1 MTLDGSIKSEKLR
14 DQDVAD
20 AIGVSRSFVTNLR
33 SGKRK
38 PSITVAAKIE
48 SWSKGVVSA
57 ASFAT
62 PVEVRA

>member
-1 MTLDGSIKSEKLR
+1 MTLDGFIKAEKLR

-33 SGKRK
+33 SGRRK

-48 SWSKGVVSA
+48 TWTKGVVSA
-57 ASFAT
+57 ASFA
-62 PVEVRA
+62 RAANV